1 MTDLISVVHQISS
14 PVMVAWAVW
23 LGWTL
28 VQVAWYRYG
37 RTTAP
42 AEEPMSRRPRRNQM
56 VSLKSFLDA
65 PASEGSL
72 PG

>member
-1 MTDLISVVHQISS
+1 MTDLISVVHQISN
-14 PVMVAWAVW
+14 PVKVAWAVW

-28 VQVAWYRYG
+28 AQVAWYRYG
-37 RTTAP
+37 RTMAP
-42 AEEPMSRRPRRNQM
+42 AKEPMSRPRRNQM

-72 PG
+72 RG